1 MVVMLVELLL
11 FLFTRL
17 LMLVAKKLVRLSLF
31 VVFICTDHFFPVS
44 ERRTEISL
52 LSVME
57 AK

>member
-11 FLFTRL
+11 LFTRL
-17 LMLVAKKLVRLSLF
+17 LMLLAKKLVRLSLF
-31 VVFICTDHFFPVS
+31 VVFMCMDHFFPVS